1 MIPETF
7 HFLRPLWLLAV
18 LPASLLI
25 VLAWRREKTGNSWRT
40 LVDPHL
46 LRHLVVQE
54 QHGRHRWPL
63 YVAALGWLTAS
74 LALAGP
80 TWEKTSIPGQTGRS
94 PTVIALD
101 MATSMDNTDLS
112 PSRLARARYEIFDLL
127 EANADQQ
134 NALIVFAEEPFV
146 AVPLTEDIQ
155 VIEEMVPLLSTD
167 LMPGTGSRPDRA
179 IREAIDLL
187 QRTESGSGQILLLS
201 DRPDA
206 LSADT
211 QAARAARAAG
221 FRVSAI
227 GFGKDETGLREIVA
241 AGGGQFAQTRAD
253 GLDIETVLADPIT
266 YGFGQQDSQLSLE
279 VWKDAGIWLVLVPL
293 LLAPLAFRRG
303 WLLILF
309 VALVLSTPTSS
320 KASFWDDLWASRDE
334 QGAIAFEENRK
345 SEAAELFDSPDW
357 RAASLYGAGDFAAA
371 AESYGELAGS
381 ENLYNQANALARQGD
396 LQTALSTYEEVLAAQ
411 PDHEDA
417 TFNRDLIKN
426 LLEQQ
431 QEQQQEQEQ
440 NSQEQQDGEPQDGE
454 QGENSENSENQPSD
468 QNGDPQSGEN
478 SEQES
483 SEDSSAP
490 TDNGEPADPEPA
502 EAPDEEEQS
511 AREEQD
517 LEEQVDQ
524 ALAEA
529 EQEAEPQGTTREQKM
544 ARMNEEIT
552 EEAQAREQKL
562 RQIPQDPAGLLRAKI
577 RQRYAERRYA
587 PQEY

>member
-18 LPASLLI
+18 VPASLLI

-54 QHGRHRWPL
+54 SHGRHSWPL
-63 YVAALGWLTAS
+63 YVAALAWLTTS
-74 LALAGP
+74 VALAGP
-80 TWEKTSIPGQTGRS
+80 TWEKTSIPGETGGT
-94 PTVIALD
+94 PTVLALD
-101 MATSMDNTDLS
+101 MATSMDDTDLS

-187 QRTESGSGQILLLS
+187 QRTESGSGQIILLS

-206 LSADT
+206 PSADT

-241 AGGGQFAQTRAD
+241 AGGGQFVQTRAD
-253 GLDIETVLADPIT
+253 GFDTETVLADPIT

-303 WLLILF
+303 WLLMLF
-309 VALVLSTPTSS
+309 VALVLSTPATSS
-320 KASFWDDLWASRDE
+320 ASFWDDLWASRDE

-396 LQTALSTYEEVLAAQ
+396 LETALSTYEEVLAAQ

-431 QEQQQEQEQ
+431 QEQDQ
-440 NSQEQQDGEPQDGE
+440 QQDSQDQQDGE
-454 QGENSENSENQPSD
+454 QGEHSEDSESQPSD
-468 QNGDPQSGEN
+468 QNGDPQSEET
-478 SEQES
+478 SDQES
-483 SEDSSAP
+483 ADNASERP
-490 TDNGEPADPEPA
+490 ENGEPAEPEQA
-502 EAPDEEEQS
+502 EAPGEEEQA

-517 LEEQVDQ
+517 LEEQVDK

>member
-25 VLAWRREKTGNSWRT
+25 VLAWRREKAGNSWRT

-54 QHGRHRWPL
+54 SHGRHRWPL
-63 YVAALGWLTAS
+63 YVAALAWLTTS
-74 LALAGP
+74 VALAGP
-80 TWEKTSIPGQTGRS
+80 TWEKTSIPGETGRT
-94 PTVIALD
+94 PTVLALD
-101 MATSMDNTDLS
+101 MATSMDDTDLS

-167 LMPGTGSRPDRA
+167 LMPGTGSRPGRA
-179 IREAIDLL
+179 IREAMDLL
-187 QRTESGSGQILLLS
+187 QRTESGSGQIILLS

-211 QAARAARAAG
+211 RAARAARAAG

-253 GLDIETVLADPIT
+253 GL
-266 YGFGQQDSQLSLE
+266 
-279 VWKDAGIWLVLVPL
+279 VWQDAGIWLVLIPL

-303 WLLILF
+303 WLLMFF
-309 VALVLSTPTSS
+309 VALVLGTPATSN
-320 KASFWDDLWASRDE
+320 ASFWDDLWASRDE
-334 QGAIAFEENRK
+334 RGAIAFEENRK

-371 AESYGELAGS
+371 AQSYGELPGS

-431 QEQQQEQEQ
+431 QEQEQQQ

-468 QNGDPQSGEN
+468 QKGDPQSGED

-483 SEDSSAP
+483 SEDTSEPA
-490 TDNGEPADPEPA
+490 DNGEPADPEPA

>member
-303 WLLILF
+303 WLLMLF

-426 LLEQQ
+426 LL
-431 QEQQQEQEQ
+431 EQQQEQEQ

>member
-54 QHGRHRWPL
+54 SHGRHRWPL
-63 YVAALGWLTAS
+63 YVAALAWLTTS
-74 LALAGP
+74 VALAGP
-80 TWEKTSIPGQTGRS
+80 TWEKTSIPGETGRT
-94 PTVIALD
+94 PTVLALD
-101 MATSMDNTDLS
+101 MATSMDDTDLS

-179 IREAIDLL
+179 IREAMDLL
-187 QRTESGSGQILLLS
+187 QRTESGSGQIILLS

-211 QAARAARAAG
+211 RAARAARAAG

-227 GFGKDETGLREIVA
+227 GFGKDDTGLREIVA

-253 GLDIETVLADPIT
+253 GLDIETVLADPLT
-266 YGFGQQDSQLSLE
+266 YGFGEQDSQLSLE
-279 VWKDAGIWLVLVPL
+279 VWKDAGIWLVLIPL

-303 WLLILF
+303 WLLMFF
-309 VALVLSTPTSS
+309 VALVLGTPASS
-320 KASFWDDLWASRDE
+320 NASFWDDLWASRDE

-371 AESYGELAGS
+371 AESYGELPGS

-431 QEQQQEQEQ
+431 QEQEQEQ
-440 NSQEQQDGEPQDGE
+440 QQQDSQEQQDGE
-454 QGENSENSENQPSD
+454 QGENSENSDSQPSD

-478 SEQES
+478 SDQES
-483 SEDSSAP
+483 ADNASERP
-490 TDNGEPADPEPA
+490 DNGEPGEPEQAD
-502 EAPDEEEQS
+502 APGEEEQS

-517 LEEQVDQ
+517 LEEQVDK

-529 EQEAEPQGTTREQKM
+529 EQEPEPQGTTREQKM

>member
-431 QEQQQEQEQ
+431 QEQEQ

>member
-1 MIPETF
+1 
-7 HFLRPLWLLAV
+7 
-18 LPASLLI
+18 
-25 VLAWRREKTGNSWRT
+25 
-40 LVDPHL
+40 
-46 LRHLVVQE
+46 
-54 QHGRHRWPL
+54 
-63 YVAALGWLTAS
+63 
-74 LALAGP
+74 
-80 TWEKTSIPGQTGRS
+80 
-94 PTVIALD
+94 
-101 MATSMDNTDLS
+101 MDDTDLS

-167 LMPGTGSRPDRA
+167 LMPGTGSRPGRA
-179 IREAIDLL
+179 IREAMDLL
-187 QRTESGSGQILLLS
+187 QRTESGSGQIILLS

-211 QAARAARAAG
+211 RAARAARAAG

-253 GLDIETVLADPIT
+253 GLDIETVLADPLT
-266 YGFGQQDSQLSLE
+266 YGFGEQDSQLSLE
-279 VWKDAGIWLVLVPL
+279 VWKDAGIWLVLIPL

-303 WLLILF
+303 WLLMFF
-309 VALVLSTPTSS
+309 VALVLGTPATSN
-320 KASFWDDLWASRDE
+320 ASFWDDLWASRDE
-334 QGAIAFEENRK
+334 RGAIAFEENRK

-371 AESYGELAGS
+371 AESYGELPGS

-431 QEQQQEQEQ
+431 QEQEQEQ
-440 NSQEQQDGEPQDGE
+440 QQDSQEQQDGE
-454 QGENSENSENQPSD
+454 QGENSENSDGQPSD

-478 SEQES
+478 SDQES
-483 SEDSSAP
+483 ADNASERPD
-490 TDNGEPADPEPA
+490 DGEPGDPEQA
-502 EAPDEEEQS
+502 DAPGEEEQS

-517 LEEQVDQ
+517 LEEQVDK

-529 EQEAEPQGTTREQKM
+529 EEEAEPQGTTREQKM

>member
-18 LPASLLI
+18 VPASLLI

-54 QHGRHRWPL
+54 SHGRHSWPL
-63 YVAALGWLTAS
+63 YVAALAWLTTS
-74 LALAGP
+74 VALAGP
-80 TWEKTSIPGQTGRS
+80 TWEKTSIPGETGGT
-94 PTVIALD
+94 PTVLALD
-101 MATSMDNTDLS
+101 MATSMDDTDLS

-187 QRTESGSGQILLLS
+187 QRTESGSGQIILLS

-206 LSADT
+206 PSADT

-241 AGGGQFAQTRAD
+241 AGGGQFVQTRAD
-253 GLDIETVLADPIT
+253 GFDTETVLADPIT

-303 WLLILF
+303 WLLMLF
-309 VALVLSTPTSS
+309 VALVLSTPATSS
-320 KASFWDDLWASRDE
+320 ASFWDDLWASRDE

-396 LQTALSTYEEVLAAQ
+396 LETALSTYEEVLAAQ

-431 QEQQQEQEQ
+431 QEQDQ
-440 NSQEQQDGEPQDGE
+440 QQDSQDQQDGE
-454 QGENSENSENQPSD
+454 QGEHSEDSESQPSD
-468 QNGDPQSGEN
+468 QNGDPQSGET
-478 SEQES
+478 SDQES
-483 SEDSSAP
+483 ADNASERP
-490 TDNGEPADPEPA
+490 ENGEPAEPEQA
-502 EAPDEEEQS
+502 EAPGEEEQA

-517 LEEQVDQ
+517 LEEQVDK

>member
-18 LPASLLI
+18 VPASLLI
-25 VLAWRREKTGNSWRT
+25 ALAWRREKTGNSWRT

-54 QHGRHRWPL
+54 SHGRHRWPL
-63 YVAALGWLTAS
+63 YVAALAWLTAS
-74 LALAGP
+74 VALAGP
-80 TWEKTSIPGQTGRS
+80 TWEKTSIPGETGRT
-94 PTVIALD
+94 PTVLALD
-101 MATSMDNTDLS
+101 MATSMDDTDLS

-167 LMPGTGSRPDRA
+167 LMPGAGSRPDRA
-179 IREAIDLL
+179 IREAMDLL
-187 QRTESGSGQILLLS
+187 QRTESGSGQIILLS

-211 QAARAARAAG
+211 RAARAARAAG

-227 GFGKDETGLREIVA
+227 GFGKDASGLREIVA

-253 GLDIETVLADPIT
+253 GLDIETVLADPLT
-266 YGFGQQDSQLSLE
+266 YGFGEQDSQLSLE

-293 LLAPLAFRRG
+293 FLAPLAFRRG
-303 WLLILF
+303 WLLMFF
-309 VALVLSTPTSS
+309 VALVLGTPAPSN
-320 KASFWDDLWASRDE
+320 ASFWDDLWASRDE

-345 SEAAELFDSPDW
+345 SEAAELFDAPDW
-357 RAASLYGAGDFAAA
+357 RAASLYGAGDFTAA
-371 AESYGELAGS
+371 AESYGELPGS
-381 ENLYNQANALARQGD
+381 ENLYNLANAMARQGD
-396 LQTALSTYEEVLAAQ
+396 LETALSTYEEVLAAQ

-431 QEQQQEQEQ
+431 QQEQEQ
-440 NSQEQQDGEPQDGE
+440 EQDSQEQQDGE
-454 QGENSENSENQPSD
+454 QGENSENSESQPSD
-468 QNGDPQSGEN
+468 QDGDPQSGEN

-483 SEDSSAP
+483 SDNTSEGA
-490 TDNGEPADPEPA
+490 DNGEPADPEPA